1 MYQVLYRKYRPKVFS
16 DVVGQEHITGT
27 LANELAS
34 GRLSH
39 AYLFT
44 GTRGTGKT
52 TCAKILAKAMNCL
65 NPQNGDPCN
74 ECEVCKGIENGAI
87 FDVVEID
94 AASNN
99 GVDNIRDLRE
109 EANFTPSV
117 GKYRVY
123 IIDEVHML
131 STGAFNALL
140 KTLEEPPEHVKFILA
155 TTEIHKL
162 PATILSRC
170 QRFDFKR
177 ISSEAMAKRLNYVA
191 EQEGFTVTEDGALL
205 ISRIADGALRDAL
218 SILDQCA
225 GRGKTVDAALVSEV
239 CGIADKN
246 YLYQL
251 SSYISE
257 KNTSSALELLS
268 QLHSSSCDMERLC
281 TELINHFRN
290 LLIVK
295 TVKASRELIISTDE
309 EYRLMQEKAGG
320 YTMEEII
327 YALDLFQAT
336 LEHMKRGASRRT
348 EMEMAFIKLCEPAL
362 ENSASAFLSRISAL
376 ERAVQSGGAFQAQPS
391 QTARDTAVIP
401 CAPVAAGVAAEAQQ
415 PPPAKGE
422 TSAPAEALP
431 QKTPE
436 PVREPHPESMPEPVG
451 NPSVPAKEEAAPP
464 PPAGT
469 AEPEVDQ
476 PFPQWRQVMDRIF
489 ELDKPLYGIL
499 TASSAMQRGDF
510 VLIDSPNPTIR
521 EFIKI
526 AAHNKAI
533 KQAIFEI
540 TGKGCRLGIF
550 RRSEAAKQAAQD
562 PLELLAQAAQENGVD
577 VTIK

>member
-1 MYQVLYRKYRPKVFS
+1 MYQVLYRKYRPKVFR
-16 DVVGQEHITGT
+16 DVVGQEHITET

-74 ECEVCKGIENGAI
+74 TCEVCQGIENGTI

-170 QRFDFKR
+170 QRFDFRR
-177 ISSEAMAKRLNYVA
+177 ISSEAMAKRLNFVA
-191 EQEGFTVTEDGALL
+191 EREGFTLTEDGALL
-205 ISRIADGALRDAL
+205 IARIADGALRDAL

-225 GRGKTVDAALVSEV
+225 GRSKTIDGALVSQV
-239 CGIADKN
+239 CGMADKN

-251 SSYISE
+251 SSYINQ
-257 KNTSSALELLS
+257 KNASAALELLND
-268 QLHSSSCDMERLC
+268 LHNQSCDMERLC
-281 TELINHFRN
+281 TELLNHFRN
-290 LLIVK
+290 LLVVK
-295 TVKASRELIISTDE
+295 TVKSSRELIISTEE
-309 EYRLMQEKAGG
+309 EYQLIQEKAAAF
-320 YTMEEII
+320 TTEAVLF
-327 YALDLFQAT
+327 ALDLYQQT
-336 LEHMKRGASRRT
+336 LEHMKRGANRRT
-348 EMEMAFIKLCEPAL
+348 EMEMTFIKLCEPEL
-362 ENSASAFLSRISAL
+362 DRSISAL
-376 ERAVQSGGAFQAQPS
+376 LERIASLERMVQSGTRSTPAKPPIEPKPVPQKETEASPS
-391 QTARDTAVIP
+391 SPPLAKPADILKANVPTPETESPA
-401 CAPVAAGVAAEAQQ
+401 
-415 PPPAKGE
+415 PPAEIQPVPPTASG
-422 TSAPAEALP
+422 SPPAAS
-431 QKTPE
+431 T
-436 PVREPHPESMPEPVG
+436 
-451 NPSVPAKEEAAPP
+451 EEA
-464 PPAGT
+464 
-469 AEPEVDQ
+469 ENQ
-476 PFPQWRQVMDRIF
+476 PFPYWRQVMDRIF
-489 ELDKPLYGIL
+489 ELDKPLFGIL
-499 TASSAMQRGDF
+499 SGSNAVQRGDF
-510 VLIDSPNPTIR
+510 ILIDSPNPTIR
-521 EFIKI
+521 EFIKRSE
-526 AAHNKAI
+526 HNKAI
-533 KQAIFEI
+533 KQAIFEAAGV
-540 TGKGCRLGIF
+540 TCRLGIL
-550 RRSEAAKQAAQD
+550 RKPERSGPTED
-562 PLELLAQAAQENGVD
+562 PLEQIARLAQENGID